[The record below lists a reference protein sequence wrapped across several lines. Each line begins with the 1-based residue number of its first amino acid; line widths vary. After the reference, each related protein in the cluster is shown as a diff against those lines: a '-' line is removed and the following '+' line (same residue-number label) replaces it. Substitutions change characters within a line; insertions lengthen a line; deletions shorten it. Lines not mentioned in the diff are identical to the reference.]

1 MKSRILR
8 LLLVVALLTA
18 LLPFPAAH
26 AQPARQVTDP
36 AQKARLLLARMQP
49 AERIGQLFLVGFKG
63 RDVTSKNL
71 KILDL
76 VNNYHIGGIILR
88 QANDNFTGPQGST
101 EETLRMVTELQ
112 NNRYNSAQKAIRNPV
127 TGFTYTPQYIPLF
140 IAASQEGDL
149 YPNDQLWNGLTPL
162 PSEMA
167 LGATWKPET
176 AEKIGNVLGF
186 ELQALGINLLLGPS
200 LDVLETP
207 RPENSEDQGTRTF
220 GGDAYWVGE
229 MGSAFIRG
237 VHQGSNRRLAVI
249 AKNFPG
255 RGNADRSPEEEIATV
270 PGTQEQLKSTELLP
284 FFEVAANAPSP
295 EATSDGF
302 LVSHIRYSGFQGT
315 IRATTRPISLDGSAM
330 EQIMALPGLN
340 PWRQAGG
347 VLVSDNLG
355 GTGLRR
361 FYDPT
366 GQAFDARQVAR
377 DAILGGNDLLIT
389 DTNFI
394 ATGDVDSYTTLV
406 RTLDFL
412 TQKYREDQAFAQRV
426 DAAVV
431 RLLTLKY
438 KLYPDFTL
446 ATVLPKEDALAQVG
460 KSQQVTFEAASQA
473 VTLIS
478 PRLAELR
485 TSLPRPPAMGERIVF
500 ITDLISARQCG
511 QCPEQVP
518 MPVDALANAAIRLYG
533 PRAGGQINQANLT
546 SYSTM
551 DLKNLLDNSKDKLPQ
566 LEDDLKLAEWVVFA
580 IQKVHASRPES
591 LALRRLLTQRPDLTR
606 NKRIIVFAFNAP
618 YYLDAT
624 DIALVSAYYALYAKS
639 SSFVEVAVRVLF
651 QELPANGAPPVSV
664 PGAGYDL
671 RNTLLPEPTQIIP
684 LEIELPQAALT
695 PQPTQPKTTI
705 TPSSTPT
712 VMPTVKVGETI
723 TLKTGVIYDHN
734 HNPVPDGTQVKF
746 LFTSGASEGGLV
758 QQVSAGT
765 LAGVARTTYR
775 IQNTGALEIRVVSE
789 PATLSRLLR
798 LNISA
803 TGAVAIT
810 AVTPTPQ
817 PSETPRPSATPTLSP
832 SPTPTP
838 TPTPQPLPYPG
849 AGQWFISILAIAA
862 GAAGAYALG
871 RASGSLRWG
880 VRWAFASALG
890 GLFMYTYIA
899 IGMPGSSDFVKTYGS
914 WGVLWLTLLGILLGW
929 LAGWGWRRWLE
940 AKAKMEPALRTG
952 SPNKRSQ
959 Q

>member
-1 MKSRILR
+1 MKIRILR
-8 LLLVVALLTA
+8 LLLTLMLLTA
-18 LLPFPAAH
+18 LLPFPSAQ
-26 AQPARQVTDP
+26 AQPHQQVTDP

-63 RDVTSKNL
+63 RDVTSKNV

-76 VNNYHIGGIILR
+76 VNNYHIGGIVLR
-88 QANDNFTGPQGST
+88 SANDNFTGPQGSA

-112 NNRYNSAQKAIRNPV
+112 NNRYASAQKAIRNPV

-140 IAASQEGDL
+140 ISASQEGDL
-149 YPNDQLWNGLTPL
+149 YPNDQLWNGITPL

-167 LGATWKPET
+167 LGATWKPTT

-207 RPENSEDQGTRTF
+207 RPEISEDQGTRSF
-220 GGDAYWVGE
+220 GGDAFWVGE
-229 MGSAFIRG
+229 MGAAFIRG
-237 VHQGSNRRLAVI
+237 VHQGSGKHVAVI

-255 RGNADRSPEEEIATV
+255 RGNADRSPEDEIATV
-270 PGTQEQLKSTELLP
+270 PGSQDQLKSTELLP
-284 FFEVAANAPSP
+284 FFEVAGNAQNP
-295 EATSDGF
+295 ESVSDGF

-315 IRATTRPISLDGSAM
+315 IRSTTRPISLDGSAM
-330 EQIMALPGLN
+330 EQILSLPGLTS
-340 PWRQAGG
+340 WRQAGG

-355 GTGLRR
+355 GSGLRR

-394 ATGDVDSYTTLV
+394 ASGDADSYATLV

-446 ATVLPKEDALAQVG
+446 ANVVSKEDSLAQVG
-460 KSQQVTFEAASQA
+460 RSQQVTFDAASQA

-478 PRLAELR
+478 PKPAELR
-485 TSLPRPPAMGERIVF
+485 TSLPRPPAVGERIVF
-500 ITDLISARQCG
+500 ITDLTSARQCG
-511 QCPEQVP
+511 QCPEQAP
-518 MPVDALANAAIRLYG
+518 LPVDALANAAVRLYG

-546 SYSTM
+546 SFSTM

-566 LEDDLKLAEWVVFA
+566 LEDDLKLAEWVVFG
-580 IQKVHASRPES
+580 IQKVQSSRTES
-591 LALRRLLTQRPDLTR
+591 QALRRLLTQRPDLTR

-624 DIALVSAYYALYAKS
+624 DIALVTAYYALYGKS
-639 SSFVEVAVRVLF
+639 TSFVEVAVRVLF
-651 QELPANGAPPVSV
+651 QELPATGAAPVSV

-671 RNTLLPEPTQIIP
+671 KTALLPEPTQVIP
-684 LEIELPQAALT
+684 LEIELPQPVLT
-695 PQPTQPKTTI
+695 PQPTQQRTTV
-705 TPSSTPT
+705 TPSATPT
-712 VMPTVKVGETI
+712 VMPTVKVGETL

-746 LFTSGASEGGLV
+746 LFTSGSSEGGLV
-758 QQVSAGT
+758 QQVTAST
-765 LAGVARTTYR
+765 LAGIARTTYR
-775 IQNTGALEIRVVSE
+775 IQNTGTLEIRVVSE

-810 AVTPTPQ
+810 ALTPTPQ
-817 PSETPRPSATPTLSP
+817 PSETPRPSATATITP
-832 SPTPTP
+832 SPTPSP
-838 TPTPQPLPYPG
+838 SPAPPPLPYPG
-849 AGQWFISILAIAA
+849 AGQWFISILAILA
-862 GAAGAYALG
+862 GATGAFFLG
-871 RASGSLRWG
+871 RAVGLLRWG
-880 VRWAFASALG
+880 VRWAFTAALG
-890 GLFMYTYIA
+890 GFFMYTYIA
-899 IGMPGSSDFVKTYGS
+899 LGMPGSSDFVRTYGS
-914 WGVLWLTLLGILLGW
+914 WGVVWLTVLGMLLGW
-929 LAGWGWRRWLE
+929 LAGWGWRRWLQSKARMLPA
-940 AKAKMEPALRTG
+940 AKTSSANERGK
-952 SPNKRSQ
+952 Q
-959 Q
+959 